1 MKISRIQLKKL
12 IKEELEEF
20 SSDSAENPYNKLEEA
35 YHILEDAVA
44 DYPQLQGALDS
55 IANVLDSLDAG
66 DSSGT
71 GAYFE

>member
-20 SSDSAENPYNKLEEA
+20 SSDSTENPYDKLQEA
-35 YHILEDAVA
+35 YNILEDAVA

-55 IANVLDSLDAG
+55 IANVLDSLDSG
-66 DSSGT
+66 DSSGM